1 MIFISELAYSLHLGS
16 DKNKKNVSREKA
28 KTNKSGTTSLSNN
41 AIQNASH
48 LTRVDK
54 HNYRKYDDMQDDIV
68 IVRGTDSL
76 VNDVKNLY
84 IKEFDEARIKYNKK
98 QTRND
103 RKINDYFEHI
113 SNNDKNDLACE
124 IIIELG
130 DMEFW
135 GDKDDKF
142 KRKMTDVFNQQIKDL
157 EKVVPSFKVA
167 NATIHYDESSPHL
180 HIVGVPIKN
189 GNKNGMS
196 KQVGKST
203 IFTKDSLRV
212 IQDTMRIYCI
222 NSFNK
227 VYNSNK
233 ELKAKLKGRNE
244 DVPIKN
250 MEKEY
255 NRIKKQA
262 DVNRQRLEKVSNK
275 TKDTLEKSKQVK
287 DIVNNLK
294 PTKITKNNFIIN
306 NDDIEIIKN
315 YIDKVDDNVSEI
327 KTVNDLTNVIEDF
340 ETALKTHNEQVED
353 LQLTINKQD
362 KTIKSLESTITK
374 KQETITKRDKKIEG
388 LNQDIIKLEDKISG
402 LEKIIETWKKLWKK
416 FLDFLQ
422 DKFFGSQ
429 QDSDIYEQ
437 FINDLANKKIL
448 DSKDIDYI
456 ENGFISK
463 EKDDYEM

>member
-1 MIFISELAYSLHLGS
+1 MNKLSYSFHLGN
-16 DKNKKNVSREKA
+16 DKNKSKKSRQSIKNGKVIDKVF
-28 KTNKSGTTSLSNN
+28 NNN
-41 AIQNASH
+41 AIQNANNLS
-48 LTRVDK
+48 RVNN
-54 HNYRKYDDMQDDIV
+54 HNLRKYDDNQELIE
-68 IVRGTDSL
+68 IIYGTNNLYD
-76 VNDVKNLY
+76 DVKNLY
-84 IKEFDEARIKYNKK
+84 IEEFDEARIKYNEK

-135 GDKDDKF
+135 RDKDDKF

-157 EKVVPSFKVA
+157 EKVVPSFKIA

-275 TKDTLEKSKQVK
+275 TKETLEKSKHVK
-287 DIVNNLK
+287 DIINNLK

>member
-1 MIFISELAYSLHLGS
+1 MDKLSYSFHLGK
-16 DKNKKNVSREKA
+16 DKNKSKKSRQSIKNGKVIDKVF
-28 KTNKSGTTSLSNN
+28 NNN
-41 AIQNASH
+41 AIQNANNLS
-48 LTRVDK
+48 RVNNHNLRK
-54 HNYRKYDDMQDDIV
+54 HDDNQELIEIIYGTNNLYD
-68 IVRGTDSL
+68 
-76 VNDVKNLY
+76 DVKNLY
-84 IKEFDEARIKYNKK
+84 IKEFDEARIKYNEI

-124 IIIELG
+124 IIIGLG

-135 GDKDDKF
+135 RDKDDEF

-189 GNKNGMS
+189 WNKNGMS

-244 DVPIKN
+244 DVAIKN

-275 TKDTLEKSKQVK
+275 TKETLEKSKQVK

-306 NDDIEIIKN
+306 NYDIEIIKN
-315 YIDKVDDNVSEI
+315 YIDEVDDNVSEI

-340 ETALKTHNEQVED
+340 ETALKTHNQQVED
-353 LQLTINKQD
+353 LHFTINKQD

-402 LEKIIETWKKLWKK
+402 LEKIIEAWKKLWKK

-429 QDSDIYEQ
+429 QDSEIYEH

-448 DSKDIDYI
+448 DSKNIDYI

-463 EKDDYEM
+463 EKDDYDLKI

>member
-1 MIFISELAYSLHLGS
+1 
-16 DKNKKNVSREKA
+16 
-28 KTNKSGTTSLSNN
+28 
-41 AIQNASH
+41 
-48 LTRVDK
+48 
-54 HNYRKYDDMQDDIV
+54 
-68 IVRGTDSL
+68 
-76 VNDVKNLY
+76 
-84 IKEFDEARIKYNKK
+84 
-98 QTRND
+98 
-103 RKINDYFEHI
+103 
-113 SNNDKNDLACE
+113 
-124 IIIELG
+124 
-130 DMEFW
+130 
-135 GDKDDKF
+135 
-142 KRKMTDVFNQQIKDL
+142 MTDVFNQQIKDL

-275 TKDTLEKSKQVK
+275 TKETLEKSKQVK

-422 DKFFGSQ
+422 DKIFGSQ
-429 QDSDIYEQ
+429 HDSEIYEQ
-437 FINDLANKKIL
+437 FINDLTNKNIL
-448 DSKDIDYI
+448 DNKDIDYI

-463 EKDDYEM
+463 EKDDFEM

>member
-1 MIFISELAYSLHLGS
+1 MDKLSYSFHLGN
-16 DKNKKNVSREKA
+16 DKNKSKKSRQSIKNGKVIDKVF
-28 KTNKSGTTSLSNN
+28 NNN
-41 AIQNASH
+41 AIQNANH
-48 LTRVDK
+48 LSRVNK
-54 HNYRKYDDMQDDIV
+54 HNLRKYDDNQELIEV
-68 IVRGTDSL
+68 IYGTNNLYD
-76 VNDVKNLY
+76 DVKNLY

-189 GNKNGMS
+189 GNKNGMP

-275 TKDTLEKSKQVK
+275 TKETLEKSKHVK
-287 DIVNNLK
+287 DIINNLK

-374 KQETITKRDKKIEG
+374 KQETITKRDKTIEG

-402 LEKIIETWKKLWKK
+402 LEKIIEAWKKLWKK

-422 DKFFGSQ
+422 DKIFGSQ
-429 QDSDIYEQ
+429 QDSEIYEQ
-437 FINDLANKKIL
+437 FINDLENKNIL

-463 EKDDYEM
+463 EKDDFEM

>member
-1 MIFISELAYSLHLGS
+1 MDKLSYSFHLGN
-16 DKNKKNVSREKA
+16 DKNKSKKSRQSIKNGKVIDKVF
-28 KTNKSGTTSLSNN
+28 NNN
-41 AIQNASH
+41 AIQNANNLS
-48 LTRVDK
+48 RVNN
-54 HNYRKYDDMQDDIV
+54 HNLRKYDDNQELIE
-68 IVRGTDSL
+68 IIYGTNNLYD
-76 VNDVKNLY
+76 DVKNLY
-84 IKEFDEARIKYNKK
+84 IKEFDEARIKYNEK

-130 DMEFW
+130 DIEFW

-275 TKDTLEKSKQVK
+275 TKETLEKSKQVK

-422 DKFFGSQ
+422 DKIFGSQ
-429 QDSDIYEQ
+429 HDSEIYEQ
-437 FINDLANKKIL
+437 FINDLTNKNIL
-448 DSKDIDYI
+448 DNKDIDYI

-463 EKDDYEM
+463 EKDDFEM

>member
-1 MIFISELAYSLHLGS
+1 MDKLSYSFHLGN
-16 DKNKKNVSREKA
+16 DKNKSKKSRQSIKNGKVIDKVF
-28 KTNKSGTTSLSNN
+28 NNN
-41 AIQNASH
+41 AIQNANNLS
-48 LTRVDK
+48 RVNN
-54 HNYRKYDDMQDDIV
+54 HNLRKYDDNQELIE
-68 IVRGTDSL
+68 IIYGTNNLYD
-76 VNDVKNLY
+76 DVKNLY
-84 IKEFDEARIKYNKK
+84 IKEFDEARIKYNEK

-287 DIVNNLK
+287 EIVNNLK

-374 KQETITKRDKKIEG
+374 KQETITKRDKTIEG

-402 LEKIIETWKKLWKK
+402 LEKIIEAWKKLWKK

-422 DKFFGSQ
+422 DKIFGSQ
-429 QDSDIYEQ
+429 HDSEIYEQ
-437 FINDLANKKIL
+437 FINDLANKNIL

-463 EKDDYEM
+463 EKDDYEI

>member
-1 MIFISELAYSLHLGS
+1 MDKLSYSFHLGN
-16 DKNKKNVSREKA
+16 DKNKSKKSRQSIKNGKVIDKVF
-28 KTNKSGTTSLSNN
+28 NNN
-41 AIQNASH
+41 AIQNANH
-48 LTRVDK
+48 LSRVNK
-54 HNYRKYDDMQDDIV
+54 HNLRKYDDNQELIEV
-68 IVRGTDSL
+68 IYGTNNLYD
-76 VNDVKNLY
+76 DVKNLY
-84 IKEFDEARIKYNKK
+84 IKEFDEARIKYNEK

>member
-1 MIFISELAYSLHLGS
+1 MDKLSYSFHLGN
-16 DKNKKNVSREKA
+16 DKNKSKKSRQSIKNGKVIDKVF
-28 KTNKSGTTSLSNN
+28 NNN
-41 AIQNASH
+41 AIQNANNLS
-48 LTRVDK
+48 RVNN
-54 HNYRKYDDMQDDIV
+54 HNLRKYDDNQELIE
-68 IVRGTDSL
+68 IIYGTNNLYD
-76 VNDVKNLY
+76 DVKNLY
-84 IKEFDEARIKYNKK
+84 IKEFDEARIKYNEK

-103 RKINDYFEHI
+103 RKIDDYFEHI

-157 EKVVPSFKVA
+157 EKVVSSFKIA

-255 NRIKKQA
+255 NHIKKQA

-275 TKDTLEKSKQVK
+275 TKETLEKSKQVK

-327 KTVNDLTNVIEDF
+327 KTVNDLTNVMEDF
-340 ETALKTHNEQVED
+340 ETALNTHNQQVED

-402 LEKIIETWKKLWKK
+402 LEKIIEAWKKLWKK

-429 QDSDIYEQ
+429 QDSEIYEQ

-463 EKDDYEM
+463 EKDDYEI

>member
-1 MIFISELAYSLHLGS
+1 MDKLSYSFHLGN
-16 DKNKKNVSREKA
+16 DKNKSKKSRQSIKNGKVIDKVF
-28 KTNKSGTTSLSNN
+28 NNN
-41 AIQNASH
+41 AIQNANH
-48 LTRVDK
+48 LSRVNK
-54 HNYRKYDDMQDDIV
+54 HNLRKYDDNQELIEV
-68 IVRGTDSL
+68 IYGTNNLYD
-76 VNDVKNLY
+76 DVKNLY

-189 GNKNGMS
+189 GNKNGMP

-275 TKDTLEKSKQVK
+275 TKETLEKSKHVK
-287 DIVNNLK
+287 DIINNLK

-402 LEKIIETWKKLWKK
+402 LEKIIEAWKKLWKK

-422 DKFFGSQ
+422 DKIFGSQ
-429 QDSDIYEQ
+429 QDSEIYEQ
-437 FINDLANKKIL
+437 FINDLENKNIL

-463 EKDDYEM
+463 EKDDFEM

>member
-1 MIFISELAYSLHLGS
+1 MDKLSYSFHLGN
-16 DKNKKNVSREKA
+16 DKNKSKKSRQSIKNGKVIDKVF
-28 KTNKSGTTSLSNN
+28 NNN
-41 AIQNASH
+41 AIQNANNLS
-48 LTRVDK
+48 RVNN
-54 HNYRKYDDMQDDIV
+54 HNLRKYDDNQELIE
-68 IVRGTDSL
+68 IIYGTNNLYD
-76 VNDVKNLY
+76 DVKNLY
-84 IKEFDEARIKYNKK
+84 IKEFDEARIKYNEK

-275 TKDTLEKSKQVK
+275 TKETLEKSKQVK

-306 NDDIEIIKN
+306 NDDIKIIKN

-340 ETALKTHNEQVED
+340 ETALKTHNQQVED
-353 LQLTINKQD
+353 LQLTISKQD

-402 LEKIIETWKKLWKK
+402 LEKIIEAWKKLWKK

-422 DKFFGSQ
+422 DKIFASQ
-429 QDSDIYEQ
+429 HDSEIYEQ

-463 EKDDYEM
+463 EKDDFDLEI

>member
-1 MIFISELAYSLHLGS
+1 MDKLSYSFHLGN
-16 DKNKKNVSREKA
+16 DKNKSKKSRQSIKNGKVIDKVF
-28 KTNKSGTTSLSNN
+28 NNN
-41 AIQNASH
+41 AIQNANNLS
-48 LTRVDK
+48 RVNN
-54 HNYRKYDDMQDDIV
+54 HNLRKYDDNQELIE
-68 IVRGTDSL
+68 IIYGTNNLYD
-76 VNDVKNLY
+76 DVKNLY
-84 IKEFDEARIKYNKK
+84 IKEFDEARIKYNEK

-135 GDKDDKF
+135 DDKDDKF

-212 IQDTMRIYCI
+212 IQDMMRIYCI

-262 DVNRQRLEKVSNK
+262 DVNRQRLENVSNK
-275 TKDTLEKSKQVK
+275 TKETLEKSKQVK

-294 PTKITKNNFIIN
+294 TTKITKNNFIIN

-340 ETALKTHNEQVED
+340 ETALKTHNQQVEG
-353 LQLTINKQD
+353 LHLTISKQD

-402 LEKIIETWKKLWKK
+402 LEKIIEAWKKLWKK

-422 DKFFGSQ
+422 DKIFASQ
-429 QDSDIYEQ
+429 HDSEIYEQ

-448 DSKDIDYI
+448 DSKDIDYM

-463 EKDDYEM
+463 EKDDFEM

>member
-1 MIFISELAYSLHLGS
+1 MDKLSYSFHLGN
-16 DKNKKNVSREKA
+16 DKNKSKKSRQSIKNGKVIDKVF
-28 KTNKSGTTSLSNN
+28 NNN
-41 AIQNASH
+41 AIQNANNLS
-48 LTRVDK
+48 RVNN
-54 HNYRKYDDMQDDIV
+54 HNLRKYDDNQELIE
-68 IVRGTDSL
+68 IIYGTNDL
-76 VNDVKNLY
+76 YDDVKNLY
-84 IKEFDEARIKYNKK
+84 IKEFDEVRIKYNEK

-135 GDKDDKF
+135 RDKDDKF

-157 EKVVPSFKVA
+157 EKVVPSFKIA

-275 TKDTLEKSKQVK
+275 TKETLEKSKQVK

-294 PTKITKNNFIIN
+294 TTKITKNNFIIN

-340 ETALKTHNEQVED
+340 ETALKTHNQQVED
-353 LQLTINKQD
+353 LQFTINKQD

-374 KQETITKRDKKIEG
+374 KQETITKRDKKIED

-402 LEKIIETWKKLWKK
+402 LEKIIEAWKKLWKK

-429 QDSDIYEQ
+429 QDSEIYEQ

>member
-1 MIFISELAYSLHLGS
+1 
-16 DKNKKNVSREKA
+16 
-28 KTNKSGTTSLSNN
+28 
-41 AIQNASH
+41 
-48 LTRVDK
+48 
-54 HNYRKYDDMQDDIV
+54 
-68 IVRGTDSL
+68 
-76 VNDVKNLY
+76 
-84 IKEFDEARIKYNKK
+84 
-98 QTRND
+98 
-103 RKINDYFEHI
+103 
-113 SNNDKNDLACE
+113 
-124 IIIELG
+124 
-130 DMEFW
+130 
-135 GDKDDKF
+135 
-142 KRKMTDVFNQQIKDL
+142 
-157 EKVVPSFKVA
+157 
-167 NATIHYDESSPHL
+167 
-180 HIVGVPIKN
+180 
-189 GNKNGMS
+189 
-196 KQVGKST
+196 
-203 IFTKDSLRV
+203 
-212 IQDTMRIYCI
+212 
-222 NSFNK
+222 
-227 VYNSNK
+227 
-233 ELKAKLKGRNE
+233 
-244 DVPIKN
+244 

-275 TKDTLEKSKQVK
+275 TKETLEKSKQVK

-340 ETALKTHNEQVED
+340 ETALKTHNQQVED

-374 KQETITKRDKKIEG
+374 KQETITKRDKTIEG

-402 LEKIIETWKKLWKK
+402 LEKIIEAWKKLWKK

-422 DKFFGSQ
+422 DKVFGSQ
-429 QDSDIYEQ
+429 HDSEIYEQ
-437 FINDLANKKIL
+437 FINDLANKNIL

>member
-1 MIFISELAYSLHLGS
+1 MDKLSYSFHLGN
-16 DKNKKNVSREKA
+16 DKNKSKKSRQSIKNGKVIDKVF
-28 KTNKSGTTSLSNN
+28 NNN
-41 AIQNASH
+41 AIQNANH
-48 LTRVDK
+48 LSRVNK
-54 HNYRKYDDMQDDIV
+54 HNLRKYDDNQELIEV
-68 IVRGTDSL
+68 IYGTNNLYD
-76 VNDVKNLY
+76 DVKNLY

-189 GNKNGMS
+189 GNKNGMP

-275 TKDTLEKSKQVK
+275 TKETLEKSKHVK
-287 DIVNNLK
+287 DIINNLK

-429 QDSDIYEQ
+429 QDSEIYEQ

-463 EKDDYEM
+463 EKDDYEI

>member
-1 MIFISELAYSLHLGS
+1 M
-16 DKNKKNVSREKA
+16 
-28 KTNKSGTTSLSNN
+28 
-41 AIQNASH
+41 
-48 LTRVDK
+48 
-54 HNYRKYDDMQDDIV
+54 YD
-68 IVRGTDSL
+68 
-76 VNDVKNLY
+76 DVKNLY
-84 IKEFDEARIKYNKK
+84 IEEFDEARIKYNEK

-135 GDKDDKF
+135 RDKDDKF

-157 EKVVPSFKVA
+157 EKVVPSFKIA

-362 KTIKSLESTITK
+362 KTIKSLESTITNK
-374 KQETITKRDKKIEG
+374 KETITKRDKKIEG
-388 LNQDIIKLEDKISG
+388 LKHAIIKLEDKISG

>member
-1 MIFISELAYSLHLGS
+1 MNELSYSFHLGN
-16 DKNKKNVSREKA
+16 DKNKSKKSRQSIKNGKVKD
-28 KTNKSGTTSLSNN
+28 KVFNNN
-41 AIQNASH
+41 AIQNANH
-48 LTRVDK
+48 LSRVNK
-54 HNYRKYDDMQDDIV
+54 HNLRKYDDNQELIE
-68 IVRGTDSL
+68 IIYGTNNL
-76 VNDVKNLY
+76 YNDVKDLY
-84 IKEFDEARIKYNKK
+84 TKEFESARIKYNEK

-103 RKINDYFEHI
+103 RKIENYFEHI
-113 SNNDKNDLACE
+113 SKNDKSDLACE

-135 GDKDDKF
+135 NDKDEKF
-142 KRKMTDVFNQQIKDL
+142 KRKMTDVFNEQIKDL
-157 EKVVPSFKVA
+157 EKVVPSFKIA

-203 IFTKDSLRV
+203 IFTKESLRM

-227 VYNSNK
+227 FYNSDK
-233 ELKAKLKGRNE
+233 ELKVKLKGRNE
-244 DVPIKN
+244 DIAIKN

-255 NRIKKQA
+255 NHIKKQA
-262 DVNRQRLEKVSNK
+262 DVNRQRLEKVNKK
-275 TKDTLEKSKQVK
+275 TKDTLEKSQQLK
-287 DIVNNLK
+287 DMINNLK
-294 PTKITKNNFIIN
+294 PTKITKNNYVISDEDIN
-306 NDDIEIIKN
+306 TIKD
-315 YIDKVDDNVSEI
+315 YISNVDNNVSEI
-327 KTVNDLTNVIEDF
+327 KNVNDLTSVIENF
-340 ETALKTHNEQVED
+340 EIALKTHNEQVEN

-374 KQETITKRDKKIEG
+374 KQGTITKRDKTIEG
-388 LNQDIIKLEDKISG
+388 LNQDIIKLEEKISG
-402 LEKIIETWKKLWKK
+402 LEKIIEIWKKLWKK

-429 QDSDIYEQ
+429 QDSEIYEQ
-437 FINDLANKKIL
+437 FINDLANEKIL

-463 EKDDYEM
+463 EKDDYEI

>member
-1 MIFISELAYSLHLGS
+1 MDKLSYSFHLGN
-16 DKNKKNVSREKA
+16 DKNKSKKSRQSIKNGKVIDKVF
-28 KTNKSGTTSLSNN
+28 NNN
-41 AIQNASH
+41 AIQNANNLS
-48 LTRVDK
+48 RVNN
-54 HNYRKYDDMQDDIV
+54 HNLRKYDDNQELIE
-68 IVRGTDSL
+68 IIYGTNNLYD
-76 VNDVKNLY
+76 DVKNLY
-84 IKEFDEARIKYNKK
+84 IKEFDEARIKYNEK

-244 DVPIKN
+244 DLPIKN

-275 TKDTLEKSKQVK
+275 TKETLEKSKQVK

-340 ETALKTHNEQVED
+340 ETALKTHNQQVED

-374 KQETITKRDKKIEG
+374 KQETITKRDKTIEG

-402 LEKIIETWKKLWKK
+402 LEKIIEAWKKLWKK

-422 DKFFGSQ
+422 DKVFGSQ
-429 QDSDIYEQ
+429 HDSEIYEQ
-437 FINDLANKKIL
+437 FINDLANKNIL